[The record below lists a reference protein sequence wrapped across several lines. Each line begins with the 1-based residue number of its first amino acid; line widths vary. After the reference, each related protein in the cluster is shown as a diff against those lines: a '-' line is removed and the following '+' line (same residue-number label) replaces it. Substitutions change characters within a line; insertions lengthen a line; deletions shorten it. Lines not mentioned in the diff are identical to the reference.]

1 MARFVYG
8 FELYRP
14 QQQAHDYFYPGYGA
28 NSEVF
33 AKGDPVAA
41 GATGLVVA
49 GTTATVIGIA
59 VRDQTMSST
68 NQTAAKVRPA
78 LIPTN
83 PEYEF
88 LASGNADMNSLTQIG
103 ITYQLV
109 GTTGAIMVDV
119 TTGTRAAV
127 TNAAVIIC
135 TDIDPDREGGAGDEG
150 GARLGVFRFVKG
162 VNAPNSRT

>member
-14 QQQAHDYFYPGYGA
+14 QQQAHNYFYPGFGK

-41 GATGLVVA
+41 GANGLYV
-49 GTTATVIGIA
+49 GSTTDTIIGIA

-68 NQTAAKVRPA
+68 NETVAKVRPA

-88 LASGNADMNSLTQIG
+88 LASADADMNSLTQVG
-103 ITYQLV
+103 LTYQLE
-109 GTTGAIMVDV
+109 GTTGAIMVDA
-119 TTGTRAAV
+119 TTGSRAGV
-127 TNAAVIIC
+127 TNAAVVIC
-135 TDIDPDREGGAGDEG
+135 VDIDPDREGGAGDTG

-162 VNAPNSRT
+162 INAPNSRT